1 MHVKHT
7 VKKVG
12 NLTPSIIGLVLERDP
27 DQQMYSF
34 QPGQYA
40 TISFMSKGRH
50 TAERCFS
57 ISSSPTDQDTL
68 EFGIRVG
75 GKFTQALQKIK
86 PGDPVSI
93 RGPFGGFIFD
103 AHTQENV
110 VFCAGGIGI
119 TPFISMFRYASA
131 IGLKNN
137 ITLLY
142 SVRNQDEIAY
152 YDEINQISK
161 EHPNIRVFFVVGEGP
176 IDKIHLQHEI
186 YQGRISPEML
196 AKACRENYNQTSFFL
211 CGPPPFMGAVVGMLE
226 KSGVDHEHIIT
237 EAFNQGKQKGKG
249 RGWPFNVYTIGAVS
263 MVASTVLVMV
273 MDMLKT
279 IPSTVLPENLSS
291 KETLPVATRQKE
303 IDALIN
309 KLESNLATTGSSP
322 AVISAEQEVLDAQA
336 IIAAQQTNTKVT
348 YTQAPSTAT
357 PSATPSTPT
366 TSTPVATPVPK
377 PAPAKTCTTS
387 ASGVKTCI

>member
-1 MHVKHT
+1 MQVKHT
-7 VKKVG
+7 VKEVS

-27 DQQMYSF
+27 DQQMYTF
-34 QPGQYA
+34 QPGQYV

-75 GKFTQALQKIK
+75 GKYTQALQKIN
-86 PGDPVSI
+86 PGDSVSI

-103 AHTQENV
+103 AHTQHNV

-119 TPFISMFRYASA
+119 TPFMSMLRYASA
-131 IGLKNN
+131 LNLENN

-152 YDEINQISK
+152 YDEINSTTLNN
-161 EHPNIRVFFVVGEGP
+161 PNIKVFFVVGEGAT
-176 IDKIHLQHEI
+176 DKINLSHQI

-196 AKACRENYNQTSFFL
+196 GTACNNLFGETSFFL
-211 CGPPPFMGAVVGMLE
+211 CGPPPFMNAIVSMLK
-226 KSGVDHEHIIT
+226 KSNVASEFIIT
-237 EAFNQGKQKGKG
+237 EAFNQGKQKDKG

-263 MVASTVLVMV
+263 MVASTALVMV
-273 MDMLKT
+273 VDMLKT

-291 KETLPVATRQKE
+291 KETTPLATRQKE
-303 IDALIN
+303 IDDIIN

-322 AVISAEQEVLDAQA
+322 AVTSAEQEVLDAQA
-336 IIAAQQTNTKVT
+336 EIAAQQSNTKVT
-348 YTQAPSTAT
+348 YTQAPTSST
-357 PSATPSTPT
+357 PSATPTTPA
-366 TSTPVATPVPK
+366 TSTPAATPVPK
-377 PAPAKTCTTS
+377 PTPTKKCTTS